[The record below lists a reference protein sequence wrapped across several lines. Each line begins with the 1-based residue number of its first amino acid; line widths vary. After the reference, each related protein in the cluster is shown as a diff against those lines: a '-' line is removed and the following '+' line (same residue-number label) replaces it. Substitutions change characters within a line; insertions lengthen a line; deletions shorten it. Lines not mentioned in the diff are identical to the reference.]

1 MADFNLGTGYE
12 VPLGTPVR
20 PILTTANQPTS
31 LSNVAVND
39 NTIFDQVLSKINS
52 VYTPVTWSLQMTSRS
67 STETFPPRN
76 RPNEGQLYPRFDK

>member
-31 LSNVAVND
+31 LSNVVVDD
-39 NTIFDQVLSKINS
+39 NTIFDQVVSKINS
-52 VYTPVTWSLQMTSRS
+52 SYTPVNWSLGLTLGTSD
-67 STETFPPRN
+67 EIFPPRN
-76 RPNEGQLYPRFDK
+76 RLSEGQLYPRHNK

>member
-39 NTIFDQVLSKINS
+39 NTIFDQVVAKINS
-52 VYTPVTWSLQMTSRS
+52 SYTPVTWNMGLTSGT
-67 STETFPPRN
+67 STRTFPPKN
-76 RPNEGQLYPRFDK
+76 RLSEGQLYPRHNK